1 MRNPECQHNNN
12 CIPVQVTPYEL
23 NDAEMCC
30 CPQRPPGGAYL
41 VPPDAAPPKSTLQ
54 EKQRQD
60 ERRCEW
66 FVDRKD
72 DLNATNAKEL
82 ISRIIAKLGLGL
94 RDQYGE
100 IFYCN
105 FVISVFP

>member
-1 MRNPECQHNNN
+1 MY
-12 CIPVQVTPYEL
+12 ITPFKL
-23 NDAEMCC
+23 NYTDLSSCSK
-30 CPQRPPGGAYL
+30 RPPGGVYL
-41 VPPDAAPPKSTLQ
+41 VPPDAASPRSTLQ

-82 ISRIIAKLGLGL
+82 ISRVIAKLGLGL
-94 RDQYGE
+94 RDQDGE
-100 IFYCN
+100 TLFYFLSEFFLN
-105 FVISVFP
+105 YQQQKVGIHRNYFT